1 MPYWRTAVEST
12 FKPADAFESLS
23 EESHDLSESDE
34 DEPQDLEIEEING
47 AELQSDKEQDGEVM
61 TQAYEDHQKME
72 ELIEQMKMLD
82 PLGSDHQELFTELE
96 TIVIEHIIDEEDVMF
111 PVAASQLNVKKL
123 GIVMQLRQH
132 HPSRFP

>member
-47 AELQSDKEQDGEVM
+47 A
-61 TQAYEDHQKME
+61 YR
-72 ELIEQMKMLD
+72 
-82 PLGSDHQELFTELE
+82 
-96 TIVIEHIIDEEDVMF
+96 
-111 PVAASQLNVKKL
+111 
-123 GIVMQLRQH
+123 QLRAATEDLARTDRSLAERVRRIRLDNAEAI
-132 HPSRFP
+132 SRPLRLVLLTGLICLVYVVLSVRVFIQARRSRLQNKPAE